1 MISQFIHIY
10 LIKLPPFVVKIK
22 KLVVNLKGC
31 FLNVVYIKCIYQ
43 NYSQL
48 ILVKVVHT
56 LTLVG
61 KDQNIGL
68 VPAINKNVEQ

>member
-22 KLVVNLKGC
+22 LVANLKAC
-31 FLNVVYIKCIYQ
+31 FLNVGYIKCIYQ

-48 ILVKVVHT
+48 ILVKSGAYIDIDWQRPSCWAST
-56 LTLVG
+56 SY
-61 KDQNIGL
+61 
-68 VPAINKNVEQ
+68 